1 MNGMAMHNLS
11 NGWVDYQ
18 NRTCPNTVDFNSAIG
33 GVKKDTEITGH
44 NCGFESL
51 KTLTPDLAYHSA
63 GGEYRCS
70 YLSIESQICNSPSNQ
85 SAKTTADQS
94 GQYFAALKYETLSY
108 PNLDIPNCGEITP
121 FAKGDFSHLF
131 NVGNSRHLSRIEYL
145 LVDTTRCII
154 EFSQPIKKG
163 STANATSLNCIF
175 LKYQLNQSIHYSVSR
190 CWRKVQLPDCLA
202 LRCLRLISA
211 FAAVTRKPAVLSPSS
226 FSISISFITSCGI
239 RTVVICDF
247 AFFAPVAITDTPY
260 VWCISVYAKK
270 TILKALKCISLD
282 ASFKSKG
289 EIHLEKQNP
298 DNAENTGGV
307 SNHNVNWSNTM
318 AMYKSTQTHPKF
330 KWRFFSCQQS
340 RYFTVEARS
349 EQEARSMLPD
359 APCLF
364 SARIRQGVNHG

>member
-1 MNGMAMHNLS
+1 MNGMATHNLS
-11 NGWVDYQ
+11 NGWVNYQ

-44 NCGFESL
+44 NCGFGIL
-51 KTLTPDLAYHSA
+51 IILTPDLAYHSA
-63 GGEYRCS
+63 GGVKAEYRCS
-70 YLSIESQICNSPSNQ
+70 YLSIESQICNSP
-85 SAKTTADQS
+85 
-94 GQYFAALKYETLSY
+94 
-108 PNLDIPNCGEITP
+108 
-121 FAKGDFSHLF
+121 
-131 NVGNSRHLSRIEYL
+131 GN
-145 LVDTTRCII
+145 
-154 EFSQPIKKG
+154 KKG

-190 CWRKVQLPDCLA
+190 CWRKVQLSDCLA

-226 FSISISFITSCGI
+226 FNISISLITSCGI

-307 SNHNVNWSNTM
+307 SNHNVMESYDM

-364 SARIRQGVNHG
+364 SARIRQGVNHA

>member
-33 GVKKDTEITGH
+33 GVKNNTEIIGH
-44 NCGFESL
+44 NCGFGIPI
-51 KTLTPDLAYHSA
+51 TLTPDLAFNSA

-85 SAKTTADQS
+85 STKTSADQS

-145 LVDTTRCII
+145 LVDTTRYII

-175 LKYQLNQSIHYSVSR
+175 LKYQLNQSIHHSVNPW
-190 CWRKVQLPDCLA
+190 WRKVYPLGSMPRDCSS
-202 LRCLRLISA
+202 LRRTRLIHVASDVSPSFFISDSSCSLNSCGSRIWYWSVLVLSLDIVITTLVLFELCNYNVIA
-211 FAAVTRKPAVLSPSS
+211 FILQLKKQNPAVLPTLTGLLTTML
-226 FSISISFITSCGI
+226 IE
-239 RTVVICDF
+239 V
-247 AFFAPVAITDTPY
+247 
-260 VWCISVYAKK
+260 
-270 TILKALKCISLD
+270 TI
-282 ASFKSKG
+282 
-289 EIHLEKQNP
+289 
-298 DNAENTGGV
+298 
-307 SNHNVNWSNTM
+307 M
-318 AMYKSTQTHPKF
+318 AMYKSTQTPPKF

-364 SARIRQGVNHG
+364 SARIRQGVNHA